1 MHFCTISLSNNLLAK
16 KQNDVT
22 IIPSLLFSLVGFCS
36 PQEVKFHVFLQLNIW
51 ERKMAIEILFAVVIS
66 TLCIFWK
73 ANKNISVIYTL
84 NFNNH
89 PILLR
94 PLKHWEKRSY
104 NTVPKYKDVCQ
115 LYLFIANLFILHVFH
130 LFVVDQARAW
140 MRRRKSRDKDF
151 EFRLFSLPIIP
162 CSCHRAGSTEALVIS
177 KRLKFP

>member
-1 MHFCTISLSNNLLAK
+1 MHFCTISLRNNLLAT

-36 PQEVKFHVFLQLNIW
+36 PQQVKFHVFLQLSTW

-66 TLCIFWK
+66 ALCILYQ

-94 PLKHWEKRSY
+94 QEPIKWSLHLPYKPLESTLSR
-104 NTVPKYKDVCQ
+104 
-115 LYLFIANLFILHVFH
+115 
-130 LFVVDQARAW
+130 VD
-140 MRRRKSRDKDF
+140 
-151 EFRLFSLPIIP
+151 L
-162 CSCHRAGSTEALVIS
+162 
-177 KRLKFP
+177 